1 MFFEL
6 GTAQLGLVLVL
17 IIGGSS
23 AVGVAIGRRL
33 RAHQHEGHESVGVVQ
48 GTLLGLVGLLLAF
61 GLTMAVNRYEGR
73 RALVVQEAN
82 AIETTYL
89 RAELLAEPSRTT
101 SLRLL
106 ERYADAAIALAEQ
119 VPGTDPFD
127 EITAR
132 MNGLQRQLWGEAGDA
147 VRGAPEA
154 TAPRLYLESLNDMID
169 AHTARVGSLK
179 NRVPGTVMLLQ
190 VVGSAVAL
198 GALSLYLAL
207 LGRGLTTALV
217 SATLVFLILYISFDL
232 DRPHR
237 GFITVPD
244 SALEQ
249 ARASMELPP
258 AAEGP

>member
-6 GTAQLGLVLVL
+6 GTAPLGLVLVL

-89 RAELLAEPSRTT
+89 RAELLAEPSRSR
-101 SLRLL
+101 SLGLL

-127 EITAR
+127 EIAVR

-169 AHTARVGSLK
+169 THTARVGSLK

-217 SATLVFLILYISFDL
+217 SAALVFLILYISFDL

>member
-6 GTAQLGLVLVL
+6 GTAPLGLLLIL

-73 RALVVQEAN
+73 RALVVEEAN

-89 RAELLAEPSRTT
+89 RAELLAEPSRSR
-101 SLRLL
+101 SLELL

-127 EITAR
+127 ANAVR

-147 VRGAPEA
+147 VRDAPQA

-169 AHTARVGSLK
+169 THTARVGSLK

-198 GALSLYLAL
+198 GVLSLYLAL

-217 SATLVFLILYISFDL
+217 SAALVFLILYVSFDL

-237 GFITVPD
+237 GLITVPD